1 MASPDRLYGI
11 ARQILDTVAAGLDG
25 AGPSHAAPSRQY
37 VSDGNLVAWDC
48 EQLVV
53 AIAATYSHEGN
64 VATEYQG
71 PAVAMAARAAEVEV
85 WLVRCCPTPDDDGEP
100 PTAAAIDASA
110 AVVLADPMIILDT
123 LWRKHAAGE
132 LATCKGLVFRR
143 WQAVGPSGGLTGGVM
158 RLVVNLTDV

>member
-1 MASPDRLYGI
+1 MPSPDRLYGV
-11 ARQILDTVAAGLDG
+11 ARQILDAVAAGLEQ
-25 AGPSHAAPSRQY
+25 AGGDHKPPSRQY

-53 AIAATYSHEGN
+53 AVASTFSHDGN

-71 PAVAMAARAAEVEV
+71 TAVAMAPRAAEVEV

-100 PTAAAIDASA
+100 PAADAIDASA

-132 LATCKGLVFRR
+132 LASCKGLAFRR
-143 WQAVGPSGGLTGGVM
+143 WQAVGPSGGLTGGVL